1 MKYLVSALA
10 FAPLLIAATPAPPET
25 PQPPR
30 TVMIERVDAP
40 AIPGRHGRVVLDFTV
55 GGESGWTREHDAV
68 LDEAMENLRE
78 ALAALPGDID
88 ADVRFDWRSGGFD
101 GERVRMMVDR
111 ARERAGEAREAAML
125 ARLHGERARVIGL
138 QAGARG
144 MEAGL
149 RGIDEALER
158 GEITRNGETRA
169 MTADERA
176 ELIETRE
183 RLAARI
189 AEFREEHAVFLGD
202 DSGAQARVVVL
213 QRGDG
218 ESALAG
224 WLGRTE
230 STASR
235 RVRIE
240 DIDGRL
246 RVWLDG
252 EELEGDALTA
262 WLNSDEGQSLIRQR
276 PEPPLLGGE

>member
-101 GERVRMMVDR
+101 RERVRMMVDR

-158 GEITRNGETRA
+158 GEITRFGETRL
-169 MTADERA
+169 MTADERV
-176 ELIETRE
+176 ELLETRE
-183 RLAARI
+183 RLEARI
-189 AEFREEHAVFLGD
+189 AQFREEHAMFLGD
-202 DSGAQARVVVL
+202 DSDSEARVVVFH
-213 QRGDG
+213 RRDGDAAAPDWQ
-218 ESALAG
+218 ERS
-224 WLGRTE
+224 E
-230 STASR
+230 SR

-252 EELEGDALTA
+252 EELEGDALTG